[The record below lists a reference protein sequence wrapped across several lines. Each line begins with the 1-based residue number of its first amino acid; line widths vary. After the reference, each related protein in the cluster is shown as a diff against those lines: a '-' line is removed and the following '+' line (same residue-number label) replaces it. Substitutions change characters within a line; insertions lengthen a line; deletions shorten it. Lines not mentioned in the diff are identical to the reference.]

1 VLGQFETSESL
12 TFLNLS
18 RLSLERQ
25 NRNCRVGYENTNK
38 EIKRGPANTDL
49 KFRQCIFNVSPV
61 QSTLSIL

>member
-25 NRNCRVGYENTNK
+25 NRNCRVGHENTNK
-38 EIKRGPANTDL
+38 EIKRRPAKTDL

-61 QSTLSIL
+61 QSTLLIL